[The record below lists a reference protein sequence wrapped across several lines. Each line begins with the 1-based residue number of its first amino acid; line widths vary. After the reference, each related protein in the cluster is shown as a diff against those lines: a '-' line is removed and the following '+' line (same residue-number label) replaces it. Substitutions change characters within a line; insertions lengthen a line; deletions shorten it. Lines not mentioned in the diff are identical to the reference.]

1 MNYCGLRRCV
11 SRTLFI
17 ASIACLASEGV
28 GAQNINDYDYF
39 KRVAPGKEKLIIPAY
54 RGVPAKTRRL
64 MKRAITQSYRV
75 FGRRPIANTYALY
88 WHTKKS
94 NLTKVA
100 TKWCSVAG
108 RKGADRKRCM
118 SEGGG
123 WDDGFKTVN
132 LAAAVFET
140 ATRLGLMESTE
151 GNWQDSG
158 NNFHAKTASHEYF
171 HVYQT
176 MMQHY
181 FEKEDRIGIPQKR
194 TREDVHGGPV
204 WIIEGGA
211 DYFAYN
217 VMGKHKWRD
226 YDEWM
231 EEILIEA
238 KAEIVR
244 GKKKGI
250 KVTLRNYAKDSQL
263 DKMKAKGFFP
273 HFQYDG
279 GAWAMAYLRYLT
291 GTNKG
296 VFTNYYK
303 DIAELERTWRKKGKM
318 NYGWQMSFKKN
329 FGMTVN
335 QFYTKFNRF
344 MKWSTSRQMKILAK
358 PLS

>member
-39 KRVAPGKEKLIIPAY
+39 KRVAPGKERLIIPAY

-140 ATRLGLMESTE
+140 AR
-151 GNWQDSG
+151 
-158 NNFHAKTASHEYF
+158 
-171 HVYQT
+171 
-176 MMQHY
+176 
-181 FEKEDRIGIPQKR
+181 
-194 TREDVHGGPV
+194 PV
-204 WIIEGGA
+204 WDLWNPLKEI
-211 DYFAYN
+211 
-217 VMGKHKWRD
+217 GKTR
-226 YDEWM
+226 
-231 EEILIEA
+231 
-238 KAEIVR
+238 
-244 GKKKGI
+244 
-250 KVTLRNYAKDSQL
+250 VTIFMPRLRRMNIF
-263 DKMKAKGFFP
+263 M
-273 HFQYDG
+273 
-279 GAWAMAYLRYLT
+279 
-291 GTNKG
+291 
-296 VFTNYYK
+296 FT
-303 DIAELERTWRKKGKM
+303 
-318 NYGWQMSFKKN
+318 
-329 FGMTVN
+329 
-335 QFYTKFNRF
+335 
-344 MKWSTSRQMKILAK
+344 K
-358 PLS
+358 P